1 MFDASGKV
9 PDGLAAGNTFVLGS
23 YEACVKVSYSLQQQI
38 TFSDNF
44 SMSDN

>member
-23 YEACVKVSYSLQQQI
+23 YEACVKVRSKATLYSNRLLFPT
-38 TFSDNF
+38 TF
-44 SMSDN
+44 